1 MIKKLLFFL
10 LFPLTGITQVQI
22 GQDILGGEL
31 WYDTALS
38 SYGNTV
44 AVGAPNSGH
53 TRVYEETS
61 GVWTQ
66 IGQDIPVIGYSVA
79 LSSFGNIVAMGNPFS
94 NGNGTNSGR
103 ACVYEFDMGVWK
115 QKGHNIDG
123 KSAGEQNGFSVS
135 LSSNGNVVAI
145 GAPYKAWQGD
155 IFNPS
160 GTVRVYNY
168 SNISGVWTQIG
179 QDIDG
184 EGFQYYSGTSIS
196 LSSDGSILAIGTIIE
211 AGTGVV
217 RVYKNVSGVWT
228 QIGNTIHGKGNSD
241 RFGRNLSLSADG
253 SVLAVAGYLND
264 DKGLNAG
271 HARVYQNI
279 SGVWTQIGDD
289 IYGEVALENAGFDV
303 SLSADGTTVA
313 VGAFLSNSNGTRSGT
328 VRIYENISG
337 MWTKKV
343 QDIKGKSNG
352 EYIGYSV
359 SISADSGRV
368 AFGAPQYLSIGN
380 GLARVYDLTK
390 TSFNSF
396 KQTDF
401 HLYPNPA
408 TDVLNISL
416 DDNLIL
422 EKVTIYNNLGQVVK
436 TSKDAAVNVGNIAS
450 GVYFVEVITN
460 QGKATKKV
468 IKK

>member
-1 MIKKLLFFL
+1 
-10 LFPLTGITQVQI
+10 
-22 GQDILGGEL
+22 
-31 WYDTALS
+31 
-38 SYGNTV
+38 
-44 AVGAPNSGH
+44 
-53 TRVYEETS
+53 
-61 GVWTQ
+61 
-66 IGQDIPVIGYSVA
+66 
-79 LSSFGNIVAMGNPFS
+79 MGNPFS

-103 ACVYEFDMGVWK
+103 VCVYEFDMGVWK

-184 EGFQYYSGTSIS
+184 EGFNYYSGTSIS

-271 HARVYQNI
+271 HAQVYQNI

-328 VRIYENISG
+328 TRIYENILGS
-337 MWTKKV
+337 WTKKV
-343 QDIKGKSNG
+343 NDIKGKASY
-352 EYIGYSV
+352 ERIGYSV
-359 SISADSGRV
+359 SLSADGGRV
-368 AFGAPQYLSIGN
+368 AIGAPELPVGFPPMPIGN
-380 GLARVYDLTK
+380 GLARVYDLT
-390 TSFNSF
+390 TSSTNHFIKNNFNV
-396 KQTDF
+396 
-401 HLYPNPA
+401 YPNPA
-408 TDVLNISL
+408 TDILNIGL
-416 DDNLIL
+416 ENNLVL

-436 TSKDAAVNVGNIAS
+436 ISKDAVVNVENMVS

>member
-22 GQDILGGEL
+22 GQDIPGGEL

-103 ACVYEFDMGVWK
+103 VCVYEFDMGVWK

-184 EGFQYYSGTSIS
+184 EGFNYYSGTSIS

-217 RVYKNVSGVWT
+217 RVYKNISGVWT
-228 QIGNTIHGKGNSD
+228 QIGNTIYGEGTSD
-241 RFGRNLSLSADG
+241 RFGRSVSLSSDG
-253 SVLAVAGYLND
+253 NIVAVGGYLND
-264 DKGLNAG
+264 EKGLNAG

-289 IYGEVALENAGFDV
+289 IDGEAAHDNSGISV
-303 SLSADGTTVA
+303 SLSADGSVIA
-313 VGAFLSNSNGTRSGT
+313 IGAFLKGKSHSGT
-328 VRIYENISG
+328 TRIYENISG
-337 MWTKKV
+337 VWTKKV
-343 QDIKGKSNG
+343 QDINGKNNG
-352 EYIGYSV
+352 EDIGYSV
-359 SISADSGRV
+359 SLSDNGGRV
-368 AFGAPQYLSIGN
+368 STRGIN
-380 GLARVYDLTK
+380 GPTRVYDLTK
-390 TSFNSF
+390 SSSNSF

-408 TDVLNISL
+408 TDILNISL

-422 EKVTIYNNLGQVVK
+422 EK
-436 TSKDAAVNVGNIAS
+436 
-450 GVYFVEVITN
+450 
-460 QGKATKKV
+460 
-468 IKK
+468 

>member
-1 MIKKLLFFL
+1 MVRKLFFFL
-10 LFPLTGITQVQI
+10 LLPLTGVTQVQI
-22 GQDILGGEL
+22 GQDIPGGEF

-66 IGQDIPVIGYSVA
+66 IGQDIAVIGYSVA
-79 LSSFGNIVAMGNPFS
+79 LSTFGNIVAMGDPIS
-94 NGNGTNSGR
+94 NGTGANSG
-103 ACVYEFDMGVWK
+103 CVGVYEFDMVVWK
-115 QKGHNIDG
+115 QKGQNIDG
-123 KSAGEQNGFSVS
+123 KSAGGQNGFSVS

-196 LSSDGSILAIGTIIE
+196 LSSDGSILAIGTIFE

-217 RVYKNVSGVWT
+217 RVYKNISAVWT
-228 QIGNTIHGKGNSD
+228 QIGNTIYGEGNSD
-241 RFGRNLSLSADG
+241 RFGRSVSLSSDG
-253 SVLAVAGYLND
+253 NVLAVGGYLND
-264 DKGLNAG
+264 EKGLNAG

-279 SGVWTQIGDD
+279 SGVWTHVGND
-289 IYGEVALENAGFDV
+289 IDGETAHEQVGFSV
-303 SLSADGTTVA
+303 SLSADGNIITLGA
-313 VGAFLSNSNGTRSGT
+313 VNSSA
-328 VRIYENISG
+328 RIYKNISNI
-337 MWTKKV
+337 WTKVFK
-343 QDIKGKSNG
+343 DIDHGCNVSLSAGG
-352 EYIGYSV
+352 E
-359 SISADSGRV
+359 RV
-368 AFGAPQYLSIGN
+368 AIRGKN
-380 GLARVYDLTK
+380 GPTRVYDLTK
-390 TSFNSF
+390 SSSHNNFSHIEFNI
-396 KQTDF
+396 
-401 HLYPNPA
+401 YPNPA
-408 TDVLNISL
+408 TDILNIGL
-416 DDNLIL
+416 ENDLVL

-436 TSKDAAVNVGNIAS
+436 TSKDVVINVENLSS
-450 GVYFVEVITN
+450 GVYFVEVTSN
-460 QGKATKKV
+460 KGRATKKIIV
-468 IKK
+468 K

>member
-10 LFPLTGITQVQI
+10 LFSLTGITQVQI
-22 GQDILGGEL
+22 GQDIPGGEL

-103 ACVYEFDMGVWK
+103 VCVYEFDMGVWK

-196 LSSDGSILAIGTIIE
+196 LSSDGSILAIGTIFE

-217 RVYKNVSGVWT
+217 RVYKNISGVWT
-228 QIGNTIHGKGNSD
+228 QIGNTIYGEGTSD
-241 RFGRNLSLSADG
+241 RVVRIADVCFQIIGQAAGSSLNEDE
-253 SVLAVAGYLND
+253 
-264 DKGLNAG
+264 G
-271 HARVYQNI
+271 HLVGQVPLYQNI
-279 SGVWTQIGDD
+279 LRQLTGLVHDMDREAESH
-289 IYGEVALENAGFDV
+289 NRGF
-303 SLSADGTTVA
+303 
-313 VGAFLSNSNGTRSGT
+313 
-328 VRIYENISG
+328 
-337 MWTKKV
+337 
-343 QDIKGKSNG
+343 
-352 EYIGYSV
+352 SV
-359 SISADSGRV
+359 SR
-368 AFGAPQYLSIGN
+368 
-380 GLARVYDLTK
+380 
-390 TSFNSF
+390 
-396 KQTDF
+396 
-401 HLYPNPA
+401 
-408 TDVLNISL
+408 
-416 DDNLIL
+416 
-422 EKVTIYNNLGQVVK
+422 
-436 TSKDAAVNVGNIAS
+436 
-450 GVYFVEVITN
+450 
-460 QGKATKKV
+460 
-468 IKK
+468 

>member
-1 MIKKLLFFL
+1 MVRKLFFFL
-10 LFPLTGITQVQI
+10 LLPLTGVTQVQI
-22 GQDILGGEL
+22 GQDIPGGEF

-79 LSSFGNIVAMGNPFS
+79 LSSFGNIVAMGDPFS
-94 NGNGTNSGR
+94 NGNGANSGR
-103 ACVYEFDMGVWK
+103 VGVYEFDMGVWK

-196 LSSDGSILAIGTIIE
+196 LSSDGSILAIGTIFE

-217 RVYKNVSGVWT
+217 RVYKNISAVWT
-228 QIGNTIHGKGNSD
+228 QIGNTIYGEGNSD
-241 RFGRNLSLSADG
+241 RFGRSVSLSSDG
-253 SVLAVAGYLND
+253 NVLAVGGYLND
-264 DKGLNAG
+264 EKGLNAG

-289 IYGEVALENAGFDV
+289 IDGEAAHDNSGFSV
-303 SLSADGTTVA
+303 SLSADGNMIAIGALMPTPPAIPTGGTRIYTNISNVWTKMFKDIDYGYYVSLSANGERVA
-313 VGAFLSNSNGTRSGT
+313 VKAAGIT
-328 VRIYENISG
+328 
-337 MWTKKV
+337 
-343 QDIKGKSNG
+343 Q
-352 EYIGYSV
+352 
-359 SISADSGRV
+359 
-368 AFGAPQYLSIGN
+368 
-380 GLARVYDLTK
+380 VYDLTK
-390 TSFNSF
+390 SSSNSF
-396 KQTDF
+396 KQPDF
-401 HLYPNPA
+401 LLYPNPA
-408 TDVLNISL
+408 TDILNIGL
-416 DDNLIL
+416 ENNLVL

-436 TSKDAAVNVGNIAS
+436 ISKDVVINVENMAS

-460 QGKATKKV
+460 QGRATKKV

>member
-103 ACVYEFDMGVWK
+103 VCVYEFDMGVWK

-184 EGFQYYSGTSIS
+184 EGFNYYSGTSIS

-217 RVYKNVSGVWT
+217 RVYKNISGVWT
-228 QIGNTIHGKGNSD
+228 QIGNTIYGEGTSD
-241 RFGRNLSLSADG
+241 RFGRSVSLSSDG
-253 SVLAVAGYLND
+253 NIVAAGGYLND
-264 DKGLNAG
+264 EKGLNAG

-279 SGVWTQIGDD
+279 SGVWTQIGGD
-289 IYGEVALENAGFDV
+289 IDGEAAHDNSGFSV
-303 SLSADGTTVA
+303 SLSADGNMIA
-313 VGAFLSNSNGTRSGT
+313 IGALMPTPPPAIPTGGTR
-328 VRIYENISG
+328 IYTNISNV
-337 MWTKKV
+337 WTKMFK
-343 QDIKGKSNG
+343 DIDHGCNVSLSAGGERVDIRGKNG
-352 EYIGYSV
+352 
-359 SISADSGRV
+359 
-368 AFGAPQYLSIGN
+368 PT
-380 GLARVYDLTK
+380 RVYDLTK
-390 TSFNSF
+390 SSSHNNFSHIEFNI
-396 KQTDF
+396 
-401 HLYPNPA
+401 YPNPA
-408 TDVLNISL
+408 TDILNIGL
-416 DDNLIL
+416 ENDLVL
-422 EKVTIYNNLGQVVK
+422 EKVMIYNNLGQVVK
-436 TSKDAAVNVGNIAS
+436 TSKDVVVNVENLSS
-450 GVYFVEVITN
+450 GVYFVEVITD

-468 IKK
+468 VIK